1 VGVRKDDII
10 RGVSFLDI
18 LDLLKIK
25 AEMVSSG
32 NFTHRCCCPSPD
44 HKGGRE
50 RTSSLY
56 IDSINNNFY
65 CYGCSSSHNQIDFYI
80 LATGCDFMEAL
91 RSLDPLI
98 DHSKTDKSGSIVVKP
113 STFSSLMDISVFF
126 RELQEGHSNDEEW
139 IMNLMKRT
147 DQHIET
153 IGQNDVGKCKALL
166 AEIKKAC
173 NKRYDK

>member
-10 RGVSFLDI
+10 RGVGFLDI
-18 LDLLKIK
+18 LDLLKIRP
-25 AEMVSSG
+25 ERVSSG

-56 IDSINNNFY
+56 IDSVNNNFY

-80 LATGCDFMEAL
+80 LATGCDFMAAL
-91 RSLDPLI
+91 RALEPLI
-98 DHSKTDKSGSIVVKP
+98 DHSKTDKSGVIVTKP

-126 RELQEGHSNDEEW
+126 RSLQERYPNDEEW
-139 IMNLMKRT
+139 IMTLMKRT
-147 DQHIET
+147 DHHIES
-153 IGQNDVGKCKALL
+153 IGQNEAKKCKALL
-166 AEIKKAC
+166 SEVKRVCK
-173 NKRYDK
+173 KRYNK

>member
-65 CYGCSSSHNQIDFYI
+65 CYGCSSSQ
-80 LATGCDFMEAL
+80 
-91 RSLDPLI
+91 
-98 DHSKTDKSGSIVVKP
+98 TDKSGSIVVKP